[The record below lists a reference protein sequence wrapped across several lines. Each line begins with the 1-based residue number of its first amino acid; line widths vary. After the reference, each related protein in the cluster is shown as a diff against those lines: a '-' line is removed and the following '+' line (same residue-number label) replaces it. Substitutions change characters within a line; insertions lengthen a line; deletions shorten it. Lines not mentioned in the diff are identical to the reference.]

1 MSKKLKNKNPYLNKP
16 KTLVTSFV
24 CHSDILGYKEF
35 ASKSNNR
42 SLRKLK
48 KALKKSYQEMLKY
61 KASLEDDYA
70 KFEMKTFTDNVVV
83 GFPIRKPKWNHGE
96 PELVDLLWL
105 ISRLQISLAIEGFFI
120 RGGIAYGKC
129 YMDENI
135 VFGKPFV
142 DAVQLDKT
150 NGAPRIVFSKS
161 ARKAMEEHI
170 KCYNGLVYNTLHY
183 HELLKGADGEY
194 FVNYLAESLIAFP
207 DGPIFFDLI
216 DAHKRE
222 VEKNLTE
229 YRGRADVFAKYEWAA
244 SYHNFFCKDIAKRY
258 PPLGHDADPEQMS
271 KHEHAQKILDYT
283 IDLISFIPTPSR
295 LE

>member
-1 MSKKLKNKNPYLNKP
+1 MGKKLKNKNPYLKKP
-16 KTLVTSFV
+16 NTLVTSFV

-35 ASKSNNR
+35 SSKSNNR

-48 KALKKSYQEMLKY
+48 KALENSYREMLQN
-61 KASLEDDYA
+61 SGSGEGDYA

-83 GFPIRKPKWNHGE
+83 GFPIRKPKWDYGE
-96 PELVDLLWL
+96 PELGDLLWL
-105 ISRLQISLAIEGFFI
+105 ISRLQMSLAIEGFFV

-129 YMDENI
+129 YMDDHI
-135 VFGKPFV
+135 VFGTAFV
-142 DAVQLDKT
+142 EAVQLDKS

-161 ARKAMEEHI
+161 ARKAMKEHI
-170 KCYNGLVYNTLHY
+170 KCYSGLVYQTPHY
-183 HELLKGADGEY
+183 HELLKDADGEY

-222 VEKNLTE
+222 VEKGLTE
-229 YRGRADVFAKYEWAA
+229 YRGKTDVFAKYEWAA
-244 SYHNFFCKDIAKRY
+244 RYHNFFCEDLAKHH
-258 PPLGHDADPEQMS
+258 PPLGPDADLEKMS
-271 KHEHAQKILDYT
+271 QHEVAQKILDYT
-283 IDLISFIPTPSR
+283 IDLGEFIPTPCR